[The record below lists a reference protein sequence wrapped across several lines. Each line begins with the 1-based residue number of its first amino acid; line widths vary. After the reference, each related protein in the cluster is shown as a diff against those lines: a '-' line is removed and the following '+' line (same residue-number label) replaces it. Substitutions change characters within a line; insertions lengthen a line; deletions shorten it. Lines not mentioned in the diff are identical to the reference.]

1 MMSRVVTTFQNFK
14 ISKPARSLMMWATP
28 MNEHNE
34 GGPTMSSGKSASTV
48 TQAALDLAKKEHAE
62 HMDGMKETKAILQ
75 RKPLRVKAYKLDNPM
90 APAATKTVHFARHG
104 QGFHNLMA
112 DITSSAGKQWTQF
125 EQSDDNPYTMA
136 EILDAP
142 LTDKGRQQAIALQD
156 RTNHLPIEL
165 LVFSPNCRALQTGL
179 LAFAKHIGNCPCFSH
194 EMVREETGVH
204 VCDRRRPKS
213 QQAMEF
219 PQVDFSLLEH
229 EEDLVYREDRRESK
243 LEVGERIYT
252 FLEWLAERPEQ
263 HVGVA
268 SHSGWLLT
276 MFNAVVDC
284 GGDES
289 LLDWWHTGEM
299 RSVKLE
305 FQLQGCAPE

>member
-1 MMSRVVTTFQNFK
+1 
-14 ISKPARSLMMWATP
+14 
-28 MNEHNE
+28 
-34 GGPTMSSGKSASTV
+34 
-48 TQAALDLAKKEHAE
+48 
-62 HMDGMKETKAILQ
+62 
-75 RKPLRVKAYKLDNPM
+75 
-90 APAATKTVHFARHG
+90 
-104 QGFHNLMA
+104 
-112 DITSSAGKQWTQF
+112 
-125 EQSDDNPYTMA
+125 
-136 EILDAP
+136 
-142 LTDKGRQQAIALQD
+142 
-156 RTNHLPIEL
+156 
-165 LVFSPNCRALQTGL
+165 
-179 LAFAKHIGNCPCFSH
+179 
-194 EMVREETGVH
+194 
-204 VCDRRRPKS
+204 
-213 QQAMEF
+213 MEF

-305 FQLQGCAPE
+305 FQLQGCATE